1 MQIHNVPSRP
11 AAMLLTLALAALLGS
26 EIVPHRV
33 VAASVEAA
41 DAGAGQPTPR
51 RAAGERNRA
60 QARAGEATD
69 EPGGI
74 KTGELVSM
82 LDTYAIVEA
91 QRALALEDD
100 KYGQFVSRL
109 KRLQEARRRSQR
121 ERNQMVQGLRRLVGP
136 QAPALVDEAVVRE
149 RLRALREHDERSAA
163 EIRTA
168 YDALDEILDFRQQA
182 RFRVFEE
189 TIERRKLDL
198 LVRARERAARPGSR

>member
-1 MQIHNVPSRP
+1 MQIHNVPYRP
-11 AAMLLTLALAALLGS
+11 AAMIVTLAVAALLGS
-26 EIVPHRV
+26 EIAPHRV
-33 VAASVEAA
+33 VAASVDAA
-41 DAGAGQPTPR
+41 DARAGQPTPR

-60 QARAGEATD
+60 QARAGEGAD
-69 EPGGI
+69 EPAGI

-121 ERNQMVQGLRRLVGP
+121 ERNQIIQGLRRLIGP
-136 QAPALVDEAVVRE
+136 QAPTPVDEAVVRE